1 MIVFYYV
8 DIYLLLYLVYIL
20 ICRRGC
26 LGIMI
31 IGDGFILDRVRG
43 LVSRCYGCIV
53 AMIEEII
60 T

>member
-1 MIVFYYV
+1 
-8 DIYLLLYLVYIL
+8 
-20 ICRRGC
+20 
-26 LGIMI
+26 MI